1 MAGALLRSGQLSGY
15 HALGAVGKPVFSAAS
30 QLRAAIRRSAD
41 QPTADV
47 FAIPKQSDQ
56 GDLIDWYAPNSGNV
70 VPWSA
75 AAPDERR
82 AAKSALLRTQASLA
96 ALSERFQG
104 EDASSERQ
112 VFGKLLRLAT
122 EIPSDEH
129 VYIVDGRPVIT
140 FWGFHS
146 HDAPADLDV
155 IGSLDVGDGSH
166 EEPQAAIPAA
176 AAALPPEPDRVP
188 DVVAA
193 DVAERRSW
201 WRWPWLL
208 IPLLLLPL
216 LLLGLLVGLRGC
228 GVEVP
233 MAGWLPKLSIPGLT
247 GSVDV
252 GLPDLRPALD
262 LSGRAVV
269 DASGRPV
276 WIDPDGK
283 TVIVDSDG
291 KASPVDVP
299 VPVEPGPLPA
309 GGPAP
314 AEEPAPAATEP
325 AQADVTPPVAPEEP
339 APEPAPEQVPSPGEA
354 PTPPSLP
361 DGTPGSAPGGAPGGT
376 PLSIPETA
384 ARSGDTG
391 FLDGRWRSDTGLQD
405 KAGNPIQLGY
415 EFKGGTGQVKL
426 DRTVGGQ
433 RGVCTGPA
441 SPTMQGGNLVITQGR
456 IRCADGTTFDA
467 PKVVCTMGAGGRA
480 QCEGAN
486 VDGTTFPVEI
496 TR

>member
-1 MAGALLRSGQLSGY
+1 M
-15 HALGAVGKPVFSAAS
+15 
-30 QLRAAIRRSAD
+30 
-41 QPTADV
+41 
-47 FAIPKQSDQ
+47 
-56 GDLIDWYAPNSGNV
+56 GDLIDWYAANPGIV

-82 AAKSALLRTQASLA
+82 AAKGALLRTRAGLA

-104 EDASSERQ
+104 EDANSERQ

-155 IGSLDVGDGSH
+155 ISSLDFGDGGGGP
-166 EEPQAAIPAA
+166 PQVAMPAA
-176 AAALPPEPDRVP
+176 AAVPPAEPDPVP
-188 DVVAA
+188 DTVAA
-193 DVAERRSW
+193 GIPERRSW

-228 GVEVP
+228 GVDVP
-233 MAGWLPKLSIPGLT
+233 MAGWLPKLSIPGVT

-252 GLPDLRPALD
+252 GLPNLRPALD
-262 LSGRAVV
+262 LSGRAAV

-283 TVIVDSDG
+283 TVVVDSEG
-291 KASPVDVP
+291 RPSPVDVP
-299 VPVEPGPLPA
+299 VPVGPGALPA
-309 GGPAP
+309 DGAVP

-325 AQADVTPPVAPEEP
+325 SQPDMAPPGDAGAGPETAPVAPQDP
-339 APEPAPEQVPSPGEA
+339 VPEAAPSPGEA
-354 PTPPSLP
+354 PASPGVP
-361 DGTPGSAPGGAPGGT
+361 DAAPGSAPGAAPGGT

-441 SPTMQGGNLVITQGR
+441 APAMQGGNLVITQGR